1 MSKNNSIIKLKN
13 IFDTMVLISLVT
25 LFILELCK
33 IVKLNF
39 NNKLVFDIIVV
50 LLPAT
55 ITIVSISLSLKKEKI
70 CGVYLNDFIKLR
82 SKSVYSFPH
91 MVLIMSISIALY
103 TVFYMSSATMT
114 IVLLDFFAFC
124 YSVIFSIQE
133 IPVLIQDKKRL
144 NKIIRYAYD
153 NINKTELFLIQNET
167 NTLYRVIQYIVLNDG
182 IVTAFNSLKKNRG
195 KEIKKYNSKLIEHL
209 LSIQNDYFMEATDD
223 IEVLTMNL
231 NGEYKNIELIK
242 AINNAYSNVEIVLSN
257 KDIIESDEDFN
268 TNIISH
274 LIKSIFA
281 LHRLCNS
288 LKLEEKETNKL
299 KIITSSILL
308 ANYSVNKRQKSMY
321 TFALIMSVITLN
333 DGDIWFIKQ
342 LRDNNLYPTAL
353 FSLDKCVLGLFISI
367 FIAHILGKN
376 IINEEKEVEIIA
388 FLNEPTKGLN
398 SYGISWNRLLANQ
411 IEFTSPVL
419 LTNSLTQL
427 IDIYRLVSPTQFTPF
442 RSGATFDISQNF
454 DERTIINAWLEIILF
469 MRSYNI
475 DIEDFKNVIATLN
488 QDAKNK
494 LIDTLSQKWIV
505 DNLLN
510 IL

>member
-1 MSKNNSIIKLKN
+1 ML
-13 IFDTMVLISLVT
+13 
-25 LFILELCK
+25 
-33 IVKLNF
+33 
-39 NNKLVFDIIVV
+39 
-50 LLPAT
+50 
-55 ITIVSISLSLKKEKI
+55 
-70 CGVYLNDFIKLR
+70 
-82 SKSVYSFPH
+82 
-91 MVLIMSISIALY
+91 
-103 TVFYMSSATMT
+103 SATMT

-124 YSVIFSIQE
+124 YSIIFLIQE

-195 KEIKKYNSKLIEHL
+195 NEIKKYNSKLVEHF
-209 LSIQNDYFMEATDD
+209 LSIQNDYFMETTDD
-223 IEVLTMNL
+223 IEVLTMNI

-321 TFALIMSVITLN
+321 TFALIVSVITLN

-353 FSLDKCVLGLFISI
+353 FLL
-367 FIAHILGKN
+367 
-376 IINEEKEVEIIA
+376 INVC
-388 FLNEPTKGLN
+388 
-398 SYGISWNRLLANQ
+398 
-411 IEFTSPVL
+411 
-419 LTNSLTQL
+419 
-427 IDIYRLVSPTQFTPF
+427 
-442 RSGATFDISQNF
+442 
-454 DERTIINAWLEIILF
+454 
-469 MRSYNI
+469 
-475 DIEDFKNVIATLN
+475 
-488 QDAKNK
+488 
-494 LIDTLSQKWIV
+494 
-505 DNLLN
+505 
-510 IL
+510 